1 MPKRLSDGEVSE
13 LRRLSAEGVLQ
24 RDLAERFGVSQSFVS
39 RVTRGERR
47 ERRERD
53 GLVLVD
59 GPVRVALE
67 EWLAGFEFRG
77 ADRVR
82 VRVAETLASAVDGC
96 AASTTAAALATLPRL
111 VGQLEFE
118 LERLANAADERPALD
133 VKRLLREVQA
143 G

>member
-1 MPKRLSDGEVSE
+1 MPKRLGDGEVSE

-82 VRVAETLASAVDGC
+82 ARVAETLAAAVDGC

-133 VKRLLREVQA
+133 VKRLLREVQT